1 MLHVASFDKLRYL
14 KDMDSEERRKMGH
27 VDQNKIKLFGK
38 EIVEV
43 QMREVYQ
50 KT

>member
-14 KDMDSEERRKMGH
+14 KNMVSEELR
-27 VDQNKIKLFGK
+27 NKIKLFGK

-43 QMREVYQ
+43 QMCEVYQ

>member
-1 MLHVASFDKLRYL
+1 MLHVSSFDKLRYL
-14 KDMDSEERRKMGH
+14 KNMDSEELRKMGN
-27 VDQNKIKLFGK
+27 VNQNKIKLFGK

-43 QMREVYQ
+43 QMCEVYQ

>member
-14 KDMDSEERRKMGH
+14 KDMDSEELRKMGN

-43 QMREVYQ
+43 QMGEVYQ

>member
-1 MLHVASFDKLRYL
+1 MKN
-14 KDMDSEERRKMGH
+14 MDTEELRKM
-27 VDQNKIKLFGK
+27 VNVNQNKIKLFGK

-43 QMREVYQ
+43 QMCEVYQ

>member
-14 KDMDSEERRKMGH
+14 KNMDLEELRKMGN
-27 VDQNKIKLFGK
+27 VNQNKIKLFGK

-43 QMREVYQ
+43 QMCEVYQ